1 LQREVRAIV
10 TQTRTRSGWP
20 VVRTLRVLGVSPR
33 SYYRWTKE
41 QRWEKEASPQPVQ
54 PYEVLAGEREAVL
67 NYARAHP
74 ELRHRELAWRM
85 VDDGIACV
93 SASTVYRILKEAR
106 LVCPHSRRRKRYRD
120 VPEKPQRPNERW
132 VTDLLRVVI
141 GEGVYYLLCFMD
153 EYSRYVVYHE
163 LLSSMDSRTVSLSAL
178 RAIEGLRTDTP
189 VSPTIQS
196 DNGGCYIGREFRQVL
211 DEHNLL
217 HHRIRPHCPEE
228 NGTMERAYRTFRE
241 NLESREL
248 LDPNQAR
255 GELAQMIEW
264 YNEIRLHSAI
274 GYLPPAE
281 WYRGDPQARM
291 AERRTK
297 MILARERRRC
307 ANLGLDQPKLV

>member
-1 LQREVRAIV
+1 M
-10 TQTRTRSGWP
+10 
-20 VVRTLRVLGVSPR
+20 VRTLRVLGVSPR
-33 SYYRWTKE
+33 SYYRWMKE
-41 QRWEKEASPQPVQ
+41 QRWEKEASPQPLQ

-85 VDDGIACV
+85 VDDGVACV

-120 VPEKPQRPNERW
+120 IPEKPQRPNERW

-178 RAIEGLRTDTP
+178 RAIEGLETDTP

-217 HHRIRPHCPEE
+217 HHRIRPHCLEE

-241 NLESREL
+241 NLEGREL

-255 GELAQMIEW
+255 GELARMIEW
-264 YNEIRLHSAI
+264 YNTERLHSAL
-274 GYLPPAE
+274 GYLPPVE
-281 WYRGDPQARM
+281 WYRGDPKARM
-291 AERRTK
+291 VERRTK
-297 MILARERRRC
+297 MALARERRRC
-307 ANLGLDQPKLV
+307 ANLGLDQPKLA